1 VANFSRGFRR
11 RSWRRWR
18 IPLVIAALVLLR
30 LGCDR
35 WRAGGPPPAGGTLA
49 EGEYQLVRVVD
60 GDTLVVEPTE
70 TKSATDTSS
79 GSFPVRLLG
88 VDCPESVHPDRPVE
102 PWALEAAQ
110 FTREFVAGGRVWLR
124 FDRRRVDK
132 YHRRLAYVLVQ
143 DKLLNEE
150 LLRAGLARTM
160 IYPGD
165 SETIARRL
173 RAAEQEARQ
182 NRRGLWGD

>member
-1 VANFSRGFRR
+1 VATFPRGFRR

-35 WRAGGPPPAGGTLA
+35 WRGGRPPSVGGTLA

-60 GDTLVVEPTE
+60 GDTLVVEPVE
-70 TKSATDTSS
+70 TASASDSPT
-79 GSFPVRLLG
+79 GGFAVRLLG

-102 PWALEAAQ
+102 PWALEAAR

-132 YHRRLAYVLVQ
+132 YQRRLAYVLVH
-143 DKLLNEE
+143 DRLLNEE

-173 RAAEQEARQ
+173 RAAEQEARR

>member
-1 VANFSRGFRR
+1 MNE
-11 RSWRRWR
+11 
-18 IPLVIAALVLLR
+18 
-30 LGCDR
+30 
-35 WRAGGPPPAGGTLA
+35 PAEAT
-49 EGEYQLVRVVD
+49 
-60 GDTLVVEPTE
+60 
-70 TKSATDTSS
+70 SATDSPP
-79 GSFPVRLLG
+79 GGFFVRLLG

-102 PWALEAAQ
+102 PWALEATQ

-132 YHRRLAYVLVQ
+132 YQRRLAYVLVQ
-143 DKLLNEE
+143 DQLLNEA

-173 RAAEQEARQ
+173 RAAEQAARQ
-182 NRRGLWGD
+182 NRRGVWAE